1 LLAQQEKL
9 RFAKKLPRRPI
20 VMLAQQEKLRF
31 AKKLPRRPIVT
42 EPTSYGHKNILEDE
56 ESGSRFVELTQ
67 VRSLPIDWIM
77 GSRPLPG
84 EYGRIFS

>member
-1 LLAQQEKL
+1 MSRL
-9 RFAKKLPRRPI
+9 I
-20 VMLAQQEKLRF
+20 VGATSEVAF
-31 AKKLPRRPIVT
+31 CEKLPRRPIVT
-42 EPTSYGHKNILEDE
+42 EPTSYGHENILEDE